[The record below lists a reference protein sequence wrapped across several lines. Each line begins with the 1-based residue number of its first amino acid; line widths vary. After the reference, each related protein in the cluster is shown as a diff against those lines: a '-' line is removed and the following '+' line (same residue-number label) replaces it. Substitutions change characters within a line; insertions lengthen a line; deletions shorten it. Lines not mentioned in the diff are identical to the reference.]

1 MTGIRILVGDDHP
14 ICRQATRAAAS
25 TVHPDA
31 AISEAGTFRETIATL
46 ERAERGGTDLIL
58 LDLGMPDLRGLAGL
72 IAVANSA
79 PKVPILVVTG
89 NESPGLSA
97 DVRAAGARGFISK
110 SAPIEDLL
118 EAIRAVSSGRSWFP
132 ETVDEPAA
140 ARSHNQGTSP
150 SVADRL
156 ETLTAAERRVL
167 GAICDGSLNKQVAHR
182 LDLSEITVKQHV
194 KAILRKLQVA
204 NRTQAAILMQFR
216 DDEVRQLR

>member
-1 MTGIRILVGDDHP
+1 MGDDHP
-14 ICRQATRAAAS
+14 LCRQATRAAAA

-31 AISEAGTFRETIATL
+31 TICEAGTFRETIATL
-46 ERAERGGTDLIL
+46 EDDQGGIGLVL

-72 IAVANSA
+72 IAVANTA
-79 PKVPILVVTG
+79 PKVPILVVSG
-89 NESPGLSA
+89 NEAPGVCA
-97 DVRAAGARGFISK
+97 DVRAAGARGFVSK

-118 EAIRAVSSGRSWFP
+118 EAIRAVSAGRTWFP
-132 ETVDEPAA
+132 KGMEDALAPSSQSQGAPA
-140 ARSHNQGTSP
+140 
-150 SVADRL
+150 SVAARL

-216 DDEVRQLR
+216 DDEMRQLR

>member
-14 ICRQATRAAAS
+14 LCRQATRAAAA

-31 AISEAGTFRETIATL
+31 AVSEAGTFQETIAVL
-46 ERAERGGTDLIL
+46 ERPDRGQIDLVL

-72 IAVANSA
+72 IAVSTSA
-79 PKVPILVVTG
+79 PKVPILVVSG
-89 NESPGLSA
+89 NEAPGLWA
-97 DVRAAGARGFISK
+97 TVRAAGARGFVSK

-118 EAIRAVSSGRSWFP
+118 DAIRAVSAGRSWW
-132 ETVDEPAA
+132 PAELEA
-140 ARSHNQGTSP
+140 PATTHQNGNGNST
-150 SVADRL
+150 VADRL

-216 DDEVRQLR
+216 EDEMRQLR